1 MWQYYLL
8 TANLIDEQCR
18 GVWANCINLVPLK
31 LPLLCWHN
39 LLTAAIET
47 LYGTWLLPR
56 FISIRIKILLQT
68 LKNLRCKCTRVWQVF
83 TCLKESLSTVSY
95 LFSINHTQGIYPI
108 GVTGGDPNRR
118 VCVVGMSRM
127 HNLSEGR
134 DGVVKTE
141 KGRWESRSRTRTKT
155 RRINRFNRTCKWW
168 SRLAWISEH
177 KKKQTHLSLK
187 TKPFPEPLRGQ
198 MVMRIIDEGSA
209 CARSQSAQIVKYDSR
224 SLRFPPCLSSGSASP
239 SSLWKSPPTDTSS
252 DPNADPKIW
261 PRASVLNGTL
271 NLSPWV
277 GACVCLQACQSVNAH
292 IVLSVCTCV

>member
-47 LYGTWLLPR
+47 LYCTLLLSR

-108 GVTGGDPNRR
+108 GVTGGDLNRR
-118 VCVVGMSRM
+118 FCVVGMSRM

-141 KGRWESRSRTRTKT
+141 KRQMRKQKQDT
-155 RRINRFNRTCKWW
+155 
-168 SRLAWISEH
+168 H
-177 KKKQTHLSLK
+177 KNTENQ
-187 TKPFPEPLRGQ
+187 PF
-198 MVMRIIDEGSA
+198 
-209 CARSQSAQIVKYDSR
+209 
-224 SLRFPPCLSSGSASP
+224 
-239 SSLWKSPPTDTSS
+239 
-252 DPNADPKIW
+252 
-261 PRASVLNGTL
+261 
-271 NLSPWV
+271 
-277 GACVCLQACQSVNAH
+277 
-292 IVLSVCTCV
+292 

>member
-18 GVWANCINLVPLK
+18 GVWANCINLVPLN

-47 LYGTWLLPR
+47 LYGTKLLPR
-56 FISIRIKILLQT
+56 FISISIKILLQT

-141 KGRWESRSRTRTKT
+141 KGRWESRSRTCTKT

-177 KKKQTHLSLK
+177 KNTESSVTENQTISR
-187 TKPFPEPLRGQ
+187 TTPGSDGDEDNWWGIG
-198 MVMRIIDEGSA
+198 MRALTVSTD
-209 CARSQSAQIVKYDSR
+209 RQIWFT
-224 SLRFPPCLSSGSASP
+224 LFAFSSVFVFW
-239 SSLWKSPPTDTSS
+239 L
-252 DPNADPKIW
+252 
-261 PRASVLNGTL
+261 
-271 NLSPWV
+271 
-277 GACVCLQACQSVNAH
+277 CQSFITLKVSPDRH
-292 IVLSVCTCV
+292 VKWPKRWP